1 MVKSKK
7 KGEYPLVKGM
17 CINMNKSIIIAAG
30 GTAGHVYPAVAIIEH
45 ILSKYPDTRITF
57 IGTRKGMEKE
67 LLGNLNVKFETI
79 RASGFSVS
87 HNFFKKIF
95 VYLTFIYN
103 LIAGFFSSLNILKR
117 TKAGFVLGMG
127 GYVCA
132 PVFMA
137 AIISGKKIA
146 MHEQNFIPGRL
157 NKYFSRFAKYIFIS
171 FRDSEEFF
179 NKLKPKKNTEIIH
192 TGNPLRMSVR
202 NYYKLKPDYET
213 WNCVQG
219 RKTIIAFGG
228 SLGAE
233 RINNSILGLYE
244 LLRHNEDIQI
254 ILISGSRFYSRLS
267 ARINEIKK
275 EGDSLILKIYPY
287 IPEIDKLYRIA
298 DIIISRSGATTVA
311 ELVYAMIFSILIPYP
326 HAIDNH
332 QYYNAKFLV
341 DNNRAVLIKDDQL
354 TEERLADELEN
365 ILQRHKSQNNAGSIN
380 QKYDEGVKN
389 LKTIME
395 KILEI

>member
-1 MVKSKK
+1 
-7 KGEYPLVKGM
+7 
-17 CINMNKSIIIAAG
+17 
-30 GTAGHVYPAVAIIEH
+30 
-45 ILSKYPDTRITF
+45 
-57 IGTRKGMEKE
+57 MEKE
-67 LLGNLNVKFETI
+67 LLGNLNVRFEAV

-87 HNFFKKIF
+87 PNFFKKIF
-95 VYLTFIYN
+95 IYLAFIYN
-103 LIAGFFSSLNILKR
+103 FIAGFFSSLIIIKS

-137 AIISGKKIA
+137 AIVSGKKIA
-146 MHEQNFIPGRL
+146 IHEQNFIPGRL

-171 FRDSEEFF
+171 FKDSEEFF
-179 NKLKPKKNTEIIH
+179 NKLKPKKNTVIIH

-202 NYYKLKPDYET
+202 NYYKLKPDYKN
-213 WNCVQG
+213 WNCIQG

-228 SLGAE
+228 SLGAQK
-233 RINNSILGLYE
+233 INNSIIGLYE
-244 LLRHNEDIQI
+244 RLRDDKDMQI
-254 ILISGSRFYSRLS
+254 ILISGSRFYNSLS
-267 ARINEIKK
+267 VRMNEIKK
-275 EGDSLILKIYPY
+275 EGDSLILNIYPY

-311 ELVYAMIFSILIPYP
+311 ELDYTMIFSILIPYP

-332 QYYNAKFLV
+332 QYYNAEFLI
-341 DNNRAVLIKDDQL
+341 NNNKAVLIKDDQL
-354 TEERLADELEN
+354 NEERLADELKN
-365 ILQRHKSQNNAGSIN
+365 LLKKQKSHVTAGKLNHQYDRSI
-380 QKYDEGVKN
+380 KN